1 MLYVCSWVTI
11 VLFQISRQFYQKNKE
26 CMAFRNIRIHRA
38 HQYRN
43 DILTWTGIYV
53 LTHWIYPLMLNLV
66 GQESKISQQTERIM
80 GDLIKKKEKKKRKG
94 NLQRDAYVN
103 DGLYNRTGTIGAVQ
117 NGSIDA
123 EHGWQTCP
131 GVGRKTAWFA
141 RHWTR

>member
-1 MLYVCSWVTI
+1 
-11 VLFQISRQFYQKNKE
+11 
-26 CMAFRNIRIHRA
+26 
-38 HQYRN
+38 
-43 DILTWTGIYV
+43 
-53 LTHWIYPLMLNLV
+53 MLNLV

-123 EHGWQTCP
+123 EHG
-131 GVGRKTAWFA
+131 
-141 RHWTR
+141 